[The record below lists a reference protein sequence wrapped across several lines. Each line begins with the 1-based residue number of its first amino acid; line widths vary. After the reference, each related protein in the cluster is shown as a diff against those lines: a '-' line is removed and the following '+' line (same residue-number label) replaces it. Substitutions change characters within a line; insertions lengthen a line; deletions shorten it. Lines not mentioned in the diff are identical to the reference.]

1 MAQVFPFAALRY
13 VTEKVGP
20 LESVITQPYDK
31 ITPEMLAR
39 YQRLSPYNL
48 AHVLKTADYAGAGAR
63 LKSWLAEG
71 ALRPDPAPAIYPYF
85 QRYSVPGSDQVL
97 TRKGFVAAG
106 RLEEYRAGVVYRHEQ
121 TLSGPKQDRLD
132 LLRSTRAHFGQL
144 FMLYSDPAGE
154 VERLLDTATAAEP
167 LTRLSDEY
175 GGEHIVWR
183 EERPAAIEAIQRAMA
198 DKKLLIADGHHRYET
213 ALAFREECR
222 RSPEHRSGGR
232 CEAVMMTLVNMEAPG
247 LTILP
252 THRLLAR
259 LPGLDRAALLESVG
273 RYFESLPMSPEEGR
287 RRLAT
292 YGAGQALGLALTG
305 VGGPDFFLLR
315 LRSETDL
322 AILLAE
328 LSPAQRGL
336 DVVVLHSLLLARCLG
351 INERAVR
358 EQKFLEYVREFEV
371 GLKAV
376 ADGAAACFFLN
387 PVRIEQMREIAFS
400 GGVLPQ
406 KSTDFYPKL
415 LSGLTIYRVPD

>member
-13 VTEKVGP
+13 AAEKVGP

-31 ITPEMLAR
+31 ITAPMLSR
-39 YQRLSPYNL
+39 YQSLSPYNL
-48 AHVLKTADYAGAGAR
+48 AHILKTTDYAGAAAR

-71 ALRPDPAPAIYPYF
+71 ALRADPAPAIYPYF
-85 QRYSVPGSDQVL
+85 QRYCPPGLDRAL
-97 TRKGFVAAG
+97 TRKGFIAAV

-121 TLSGPKQDRLD
+121 TLSGPKQDRLE

-154 VERLLDTATAAEP
+154 VERLLDAATAAEP
-167 LTRLSDEY
+167 LQKLSDEY
-175 GGEHIVWR
+175 GGEHMVWR
-183 EERPAAIEAIQRAMA
+183 VEQPSAIEALQRAMA

-222 RSPEHRSGGR
+222 RLPEHRPGGR
-232 CEAVMMTLVNMEAPG
+232 CEAVMMTLVNMEAPA

-259 LPGLDRAALLESVG
+259 LPGLDRAALLEAVG
-273 RYFESLPMSPEEGR
+273 RYFESLPMSPEEGQ

-292 YGAGQALGLALTG
+292 YGAGQALGLALAG
-305 VGGPDFFLLR
+305 VSSPDFFLLR

-322 AILLAE
+322 AALLA
-328 LSPAQRGL
+328 AQRSL
-336 DVVVLHSLLLARCLG
+336 DVVVLHNLLLGRCLG
-351 INERAVR
+351 IDERAVR
-358 EQKFLEYVREFEV
+358 EQKFLEYVREFEA

-387 PVRIEQMREIAFS
+387 PVRIEQVREIAFS

-415 LSGLTIYRVPD
+415 LSGLTIYHVPD